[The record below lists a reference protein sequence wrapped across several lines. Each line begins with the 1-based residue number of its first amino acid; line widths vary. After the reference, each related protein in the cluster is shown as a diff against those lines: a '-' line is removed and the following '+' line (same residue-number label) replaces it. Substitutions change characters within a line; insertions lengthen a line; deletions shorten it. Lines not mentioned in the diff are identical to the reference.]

1 MSEGLVMK
9 GQHTAGQIVIDQK
22 EQLILYK
29 KELMIAKWTQAE
41 LDWRKMMD
49 RWQQDM
55 SQLGLL
61 HDKWNNLIKHLEKV
75 KKSTVKKERH
85 ENSHE
90 LWQAEIKLK
99 NMVAHWK
106 YANRKWKQ
114 TAYKRKYALIQ
125 WNRVIDD
132 YGMVI
137 YKKNQTV
144 NDLEQTINHLEK
156 VANDW
161 EKSRNEELLALKRL
175 ELSIEAWQQ
184 TIKKLESVMD
194 YTNINKKKK
203 LKKIIKENRAN
214 LM

>member
-1 MSEGLVMK
+1 MTKQMI
-9 GQHTAGQIVIDQK
+9 GQIIIDQR

-49 RWQQDM
+49 RWQQNM
-55 SQLGLL
+55 SQLNIL
-61 HDKWNNLIKHLEKV
+61 HDKWNNIINYLEKT
-75 KKSTVKKERH
+75 KKSMKKKQLKKEN
-85 ENSHE
+85 NSE

-114 TAYKRKYALIQ
+114 TAYKRKYALIK
-125 WNRVIDD
+125 WNQIIDE

-144 NDLEQTINHLEK
+144 NNLEK
-156 VANDW
+156 MINYLGKVTNDW
-161 EKSRNEELLALKRL
+161 EKSRNEELSALKQL
-175 ELSIEAWQQ
+175 ENSIETWHQ
-184 TIKKLESVMD
+184 TIKKLELVI
-194 YTNINKKKK
+194 YKKDKK
-203 LKKIIKENRAN
+203 TIIENNEVA
-214 LM
+214 LI

>member
-1 MSEGLVMK
+1 MK
-9 GQHTAGQIVIDQK
+9 KQPMIGQIIIDQR

-61 HDKWNNLIKHLEKV
+61 HDKWNNIIDYLEKP
-75 KKSTVKKERH
+75 KKSTIKKEQ
-85 ENSHE
+85 ENGRE

-125 WNRVIDD
+125 WNQVIDD

-144 NDLEQTINHLEK
+144 HDLEQTINHLEK
-156 VANDW
+156 LTNDW

-175 ELSIEAWQQ
+175 ECSIEAWEQ
-184 TIKKLESVMD
+184 TIKKLELVMRHI
-194 YTNINKKKK
+194 NVNKKR
-203 LKKIIKENRAN
+203 KIKNNKRK
-214 LM
+214 